1 MDENWT
7 LIFSSSKTYMAE
19 MYKGML
25 EENDI
30 LSVVV
35 NKQDSAYLF
44 GEAELYVK
52 VDDAFNAKQLLS
64 KNNIE

>member
-7 LIFSSSKTYMAE
+7 LIYSSSQIYKAE
-19 MYKGML
+19 ILKGFL

-30 LSVVV
+30 LSVVI
-35 NKQDSAYLF
+35 NKKDSAYLF

-52 VDDAFNAKQLLS
+52 VDDAFKAKQLIL
-64 KNNIE
+64 KQNIE

>member
-7 LIFSSSKTYMAE
+7 LIYSSSQIYKTE
-19 MYKGML
+19 ILKGFL

-30 LSVVV
+30 LSVVI
-35 NKQDSAYLF
+35 NKKDSVYLF

-52 VDDAFNAKQLLS
+52 VDDAFKAKQLIL
-64 KNNIE
+64 KQNIE

>member
-7 LIFSSSKTYMAE
+7 LIYSSSQIYKAE
-19 MYKGML
+19 IIRGFL

-30 LSVVV
+30 LSVII
-35 NKQDSAYLF
+35 NKKDSAYLF

-52 VDDAFNAKQLLS
+52 VDDAFRAKQLIL
-64 KNNIE
+64 KQNIE